1 MEKWKIDFLDICNF
15 SKKVKRKMNET
26 LQKIKNGARAP
37 PFFIFQIFLAL
48 SFLKFLEKLNFWK
61 ITYKFNEEQRE
72 GASEASDRAG
82 SS

>member
-1 MEKWKIDFLDICNF
+1 MKRARPNF
-15 SKKVKRKMNET
+15 Y
-26 LQKIKNGARAP
+26 I
-37 PFFIFQIFLAL
+37 FIIFRSF